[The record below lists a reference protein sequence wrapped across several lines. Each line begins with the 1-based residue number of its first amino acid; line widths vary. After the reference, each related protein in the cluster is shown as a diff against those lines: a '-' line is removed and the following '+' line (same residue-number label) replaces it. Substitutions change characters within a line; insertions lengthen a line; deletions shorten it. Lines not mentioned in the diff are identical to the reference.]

1 MTTRKLTVMEMV
13 SFSVASIILFMAL
26 LTFNV
31 QAQELASTSDQTMM
45 QSFAPK
51 NNDAGGNA
59 FSNNSTKTKAE
70 ILKERGVPGKGI
82 LKAPGLLKQFNPNS
96 NAAEHAGK
104 RGVTDN
110 RTPPFSFNRTV
121 PPPFSNNRTMPPP
134 FSGNI
139 TKPKGEILQHRGVP
153 GKGIELAPGLQ
164 KKFNPDENARKN
176 FLFKWQHRFRT
187 MMQNFSNGKKP

>member
-1 MTTRKLTVMEMV
+1 MTTRKLTAIEMV
-13 SFSVASIILFMAL
+13 GFSLASIILCMAL

-31 QAQELASTSDQTMM
+31 QAQELVSTSDQTTL

-51 NNDAGGNA
+51 KNGAGNNASSSNA
-59 FSNNSTKTKAE
+59 TKTKAE

-82 LKAPGLLKQFNPNS
+82 EQAPGLQKLFNPNS
-96 NAAEHAGK
+96 SAAEHAGN

-110 RTPPFSFNRTV
+110 RTPPFSF
-121 PPPFSNNRTMPPP
+121 NRTMPPP

-139 TKPKGEILQHRGVP
+139 TKPKGEIFQHRGVP
-153 GKGIELAPGLQ
+153 GKGIEQAPGLQ
-164 KKFNPDENARKN
+164 KQFNPNENAMKN
-176 FLFKWQHRFRT
+176 FLYKWQQRFRE